1 MLSEMGS
8 ISSVVVWH
16 LLSKASQAL
25 GHLWIKSQHPCAAQY
40 YLCLDTSR
48 WCWLLKATPQFSS
61 SAALPLSSVISEARL
76 FFLPWGC
83 QRELY
88 SPYFSSF
95 SSCFL
100 SRVKL
105 SGPVKQVGFSHVVK
119 LTFLVC
125 ACVGCVAGVS
135 RCRMHGHTNSV
146 RCTYGSSKSWH
157 CEKQAFLN
165 LYFSEKIKC
174 AYNYCHH
181 ANWYQ
186 TNPAPPICMRAV
198 AVMVRGDLCN
208 CSL

>member
-1 MLSEMGS
+1 MGS
-8 ISSVVVWH
+8 SVLS
-16 LLSKASQAL
+16 LLHRR
-25 GHLWIKSQHPCAAQY
+25 GD
-40 YLCLDTSR
+40 LDRSR
-48 WCWLLKATPQFSS
+48 WCWLLKATPQFSGT
-61 SAALPLSSVISEARL
+61 AAQLLSCLVSEARL

-88 SPYFSSF
+88 SPYFSAF

-105 SGPVKQVGFSHVVK
+105 CGPVKQVGFRHLVK

-135 RCRMHGHTNSV
+135 RCRTRRHTGSV
-146 RCTYGSSKSWH
+146 RGTYGSKSWH
-157 CEKQAFLN
+157 SEKQALLN

-181 ANWYQ
+181 ASW
-186 TNPAPPICMRAV
+186 
-198 AVMVRGDLCN
+198 
-208 CSL
+208 